1 MVINLVLY
9 ICMHTHYH
17 IQTCTYIDVYRNW
30 RSLVNANI
38 PQSWTVYT
46 AVSVSMILK
55 VLEGPRSAAATVVL
69 PFCIISLSAPLSL
82 AKIHLPSGH
91 LLQFAIESGT
101 ILVRWFTWWLS
112 IAILV
117 LPCFTYYIIRLVWW
131 WFSIIV
137 QFANCHQ
144 PRPEAPQLA
153 TAADERPRLREPG
166 RCGRVPGAARVPWR
180 NAMAPPGCT

>member
-1 MVINLVLY
+1 MYIHRCLQKLEKLGKCQYTPVMNGLYRSECINDSQSTGRTAKRCCHGGAPFLYHQLISSFILGKDPFTLWSFVTVCYWKWHYLSSLIYLVIIHSY
-9 ICMHTHYH
+9 
-17 IQTCTYIDVYRNW
+17 
-30 RSLVNANI
+30 
-38 PQSWTVYT
+38 
-46 AVSVSMILK
+46 
-55 VLEGPRSAAATVVL
+55 
-69 PFCIISLSAPLSL
+69 LSFTMFY
-82 AKIHLPSGH
+82 
-91 LLQFAIESGT
+91 LL
-101 ILVRWFTWWLS
+101 
-112 IAILV
+112 
-117 LPCFTYYIIRLVWW
+117 IRLVWW

>member
-9 ICMHTHYH
+9 LCMHTHYH

-69 PFCIISLSAPLSL
+69 PFLYHQLISSFFLGKDPFTLWSFVTVCYWKWHYLSSLIYLVIIHSYLSFTMFY
-82 AKIHLPSGH
+82 
-91 LLQFAIESGT
+91 LL
-101 ILVRWFTWWLS
+101 
-112 IAILV
+112 
-117 LPCFTYYIIRLVWW
+117 IRLVWW

-153 TAADERPRLREPG
+153 TAADERPRLREPE
-166 RCGRVPGAARVPWR
+166 RRGRVPGAARVPWR